1 MSELPANFQAAMV
14 FAWPFS
20 GEGEGKS
27 AFYLFMEKMELGES
41 ASLYVLKQLKSK
53 NLSNTNKAV

>member
-20 GEGEGKS
+20 GGGGAS
-27 AFYLFMEKMELGES
+27 PPFYLFMEKMELGES
-41 ASLYVLKQLKSK
+41 ASLCVLKQLKSK